1 MLRNLEISPC
11 ASFGKHL
18 SCAGGDGG
26 VSLLTAGP
34 LSGPVVSGVPV
45 SLHLQPDLLLS
56 SRPLLLAVNA
66 EQRPPFL

>member
-1 MLRNLEISPC
+1 MCGR
-11 ASFGKHL
+11 GW
-18 SCAGGDGG
+18 G

-45 SLHLQPDLLLS
+45 SLHLQADLLLS
-56 SRPLLLAVNA
+56 SRPSLLVVNA

>member
-1 MLRNLEISPC
+1 MCGR
-11 ASFGKHL
+11 GW
-18 SCAGGDGG
+18 G

-56 SRPLLLAVNA
+56 SRPLLLVVNA